1 MPDWMLGMGWGSWL
15 VLIMIPFWILGILG
29 IVLYV
34 IYFIV
39 EMSCG
44 RKGKGQFRKK
54 RRRH

>member
-15 VLIMIPFWILGILG
+15 VLVMIPFWILGILG

-34 IYFIV
+34 IV

-54 RRRH
+54 PGRH

>member
-15 VLIMIPFWILGILG
+15 VLLMMPFWILGILG

-34 IYFIV
+34 IV

-44 RKGKGQFRKK
+44 RKVKGKFLKK